1 MNKKVIVT
9 GASGLIGSLLC
20 KELINRGDAITIFT
34 KSPDMTRIKIPG
46 AVDYVDWNYRKP
58 KDWQSII
65 DGKSAIIH
73 LAGANISGKRWTKK
87 HKKEIFDSR
96 IISTQ
101 NLIKAIENS
110 TLKPECLIISSAV
123 GYYGNAGDEILTE
136 TSPSGT
142 DFLAE
147 VCRDWEKESEIV
159 DSLGIRRVNVRT
171 GIVLSTEGGA
181 LKKMVLPFKLFI
193 GGSLG
198 NGKQWFPWI
207 HIDDIIRIYIDA
219 LDNISIKGPINASAP
234 GIVSMKE
241 FSKILG
247 NTINRPSI
255 FSVPK
260 IILRL
265 VIGKVT
271 ESILASQRVV
281 PKALL
286 DSGFKFKFENIQEA
300 LRDLLNV

>member
-219 LDNISIKGPINASAP
+219 LDNISIKGPINAAAP

>member
-46 AVDYVDWNYRKP
+46 AADYVDWNYRKP

-219 LDNISIKGPINASAP
+219 LDNISIKGPINAAAP